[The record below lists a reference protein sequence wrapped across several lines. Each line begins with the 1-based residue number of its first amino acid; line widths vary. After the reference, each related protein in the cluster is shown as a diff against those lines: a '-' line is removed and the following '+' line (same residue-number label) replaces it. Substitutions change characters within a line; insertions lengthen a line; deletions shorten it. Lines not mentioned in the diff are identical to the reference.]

1 MQLMLALARLSALRG
16 HLLSG
21 LRHACGTLDGNRCR
35 LSQALV
41 AWGAAGLRECRC
53 CGCSTSS
60 PAAGVPIH
68 AEAPAAPPRGPLA
81 PGAAAGCGCP
91 VPRRPE
97 DPTPARPPRPSAHPP
112 TLAPP

>member
-1 MQLMLALARLSALRG
+1 MPGPLRYGQGYPRGGEPGTSAARSVETTEVLGAALAMQLMLALARLSALRG
-16 HLLSG
+16 HLLVR

-60 PAAGVPIH
+60 PAAGIPIH
-68 AEAPAAPPRGPLA
+68 AEAAAAPPVGL
-81 PGAAAGCGCP
+81 
-91 VPRRPE
+91 
-97 DPTPARPPRPSAHPP
+97 D
-112 TLAPP
+112 